1 MVQYWDDVTTV
12 LVTLAMK
19 IGPLDKDGLDL
30 VYTLGDA
37 HNLHDVKGWEIP
49 KKFKHSMDGTRR
61 EIHERYKTNMGE
73 TLRKI
78 FDNYLNINKKMTLI
92 ILTDGLWKGAASS
105 DDVENLIAGFITNLN
120 ERLKKWE
127 SRWFSIQFV
136 SFGEDE
142 EALKRLDKLDNDM
155 PIE

>member
-1 MVQYWDDVTTV
+1 
-12 LVTLAMK
+12 
-19 IGPLDKDGLDL
+19 
-30 VYTLGDA
+30 
-37 HNLHDVKGWEIP
+37 
-49 KKFKHSMDGTRR
+49 
-61 EIHERYKTNMGE
+61 
-73 TLRKI
+73 
-78 FDNYLNINKKMTLI
+78 MTLI